1 MELSPTEMLLIMSV
15 LVYMLLSIS
24 QCLSV
29 DLSLPLSFLHTSPP
43 SFPHSMVGTETEQQ
57 EARSKLSLRRL
68 FSAIGLNGVGKLGK
82 GRSSSMEQLSF
93 QPRGLPPASPGP
105 TSTPGPS
112 LGTPKCPDPSQLR
125 KAPSLQSLRMVRE
138 DLPLSCQ
145 TYLLNYREFYGFEP
159 FL

>member
-1 MELSPTEMLLIMSV
+1 MLLIMSV

-93 QPRGLPPASPGP
+93 QPRGVPPAF
-105 TSTPGPS
+105 PGPS
-112 LGTPKCPDPSQLR
+112 SSSNPSPARPEPSQLR
-125 KAPSLQSLRMVRE
+125 KAPSLQSLRMVRG
-138 DLPLSCQ
+138 DLS
-145 TYLLNYREFYGFEP
+145 FE
-159 FL
+159 L